1 MADALKNTCSVDVV
15 GPKKL
20 GRSNPPLP
28 HDVLVEILSY
38 LPSKSFIRLLSVCK
52 TFHRL
57 LSDSHFL
64 LLQSCHNTAV
74 SGFLAQDVP
83 KTDVTHLRVDRYADV
98 PRSSLEVLR
107 KNHFSILGSFG
118 GLLFVLHLDERS
130 SRGTV
135 GNIFVYNLTRRTR
148 CRLPSPQCKLISW
161 GGIAAIF
168 MNDDDRVTKD
178 YKLVYLSRNYSNQGR
193 VYDSTARA
201 WTNYEMLDF
210 GKGNLD
216 YEHPVVCGETVF
228 WVSGVDQLTDPY
240 IVAFDTRKE
249 STQIIPLP
257 EILVLTANKWDTMGI
272 GRWEGKLLSLIH
284 YQTFSCAFT
293 LWSLTKATDGALR
306 WVTAHEV
313 SLAQMGFTK
322 MREYCIITCVMLS
335 EVAATALLVFDI
347 NDKVY
352 SYSIKEGK
360 LKKLGSAGFNYFT
373 LFPYVSSLRPCGDY
387 EELLEAM

>member
-1 MADALKNTCSVDVV
+1 MADALENTCSVGLV

-20 GRSNPPLP
+20 GRSSHPLP

-38 LPSKSFIRLLSVCK
+38 LPSKTFIRLLSVCK

-64 LLQSCHNTAV
+64 LLQSCHNTAI
-74 SGFLAQDVP
+74 SGFLAQDAP
-83 KTDVTHLRVDRYADV
+83 KTDITHLGDDRYADV

-107 KNHFSILGSFG
+107 KFHFSILGSFG
-118 GLLFVLHLDERS
+118 GLLFVLHWDERS
-130 SRGTV
+130 SHGTG
-135 GNIFVYNLTRRTR
+135 GNIFVYNLNRRTR
-148 CRLPSPQCKLISW
+148 CRLPSPPGKLISW

-168 MNDDDRVTKD
+168 VNDDDRVTKD
-178 YKLVYLSRNYSNQGR
+178 YKLVYLSGNFSHQCR

-210 GKGNLD
+210 GQGNLD
-216 YEHPVVCGETVF
+216 YEHPVVCGDTVF
-228 WVSGVDQLTDPY
+228 WVSGIDELTDPY

-249 STQIIPLP
+249 STQVIPLP
-257 EILVLTANKWDTMGI
+257 EIVVLTASKWDTMGI
-272 GRWEGKLLSLIH
+272 GKWEGKLLSLIH

-293 LWSLTKATDGALR
+293 LWSLTKATEGAVG
-306 WVTAHEV
+306 WVTAHEI
-313 SLAQMGFTK
+313 SLAQMGFTN
-322 MREYCIITCVMLS
+322 MREYCIITGVMLS
-335 EVAATALLVFDI
+335 EVATTASLVFDI
-347 NDKVY
+347 SDKVY

-360 LKKLGSAGFNYFT
+360 LRKLGSAGFNYFT
-373 LFPYVSSLRPCGDY
+373 LFPYVSSLRPCGDH